1 MRFIQVGDVNRTK
14 TIWPNISGNGATGMA
29 CGQFYLPD
37 QLLPKD
43 PSERPQS
50 ASAVLAAPDGPEGG
64 VFVGRQREMG

>member
-1 MRFIQVGDVNRTK
+1 
-14 TIWPNISGNGATGMA
+14 MA